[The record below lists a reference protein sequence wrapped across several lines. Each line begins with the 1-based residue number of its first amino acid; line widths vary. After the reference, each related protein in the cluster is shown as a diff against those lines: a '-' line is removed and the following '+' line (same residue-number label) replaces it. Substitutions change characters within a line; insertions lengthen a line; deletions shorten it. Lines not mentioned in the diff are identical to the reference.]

1 MDINITNQIDNNI
14 SNSTVYPLLNS
25 SAIQS
30 SKEIE
35 KDYKNNFKNES
46 LRVNLTFDSHSIQKI
61 IDSTIPI
68 STQKI
73 NNKTDNSQNIN
84 RTDSIIN
91 NIISKTHLNDIPIK
105 NNTINITNKN
115 YNNSKQNN
123 KNDIID
129 STIINSVFNLTKENN
144 YKNNITS
151 KNNSLNFNIT
161 NNISNI
167 SSYNKTN
174 NIPSKIID
182 NIKNLDKKYIIG
194 IEILFPLI
202 ILIIFIICVIS
213 CMKKRKKRQI
223 IDKNNNIENN
233 GIKFQTAG
241 KGAPYNRIQN
251 TSGFNVGLNPNNLS
265 MSEIKVQN
273 LKDEIHNIITNN
285 SGGSNSSGKRKREKR
300 KQGNNNK
307 MNFSSQEKNKG
318 IQNEIK
324 EEIKQYVIDE
334 HLNNS

>member
-73 NNKTDNSQNIN
+73 NNKTDNSENLT

-91 NIISKTHLNDIPIK
+91 NIISKTHLNDIPNK
-105 NNTINITNKN
+105 NNRINITNKN
-115 YNNSKQNN
+115 YNNSKQHN

-144 YKNNITS
+144 YKN
-151 KNNSLNFNIT
+151 F
-161 NNISNI
+161 
-167 SSYNKTN
+167 
-174 NIPSKIID
+174 
-182 NIKNLDKKYIIG
+182 
-194 IEILFPLI
+194 F
-202 ILIIFIICVIS
+202 IFKHYFVI
-213 CMKKRKKRQI
+213 
-223 IDKNNNIENN
+223 
-233 GIKFQTAG
+233 
-241 KGAPYNRIQN
+241 
-251 TSGFNVGLNPNNLS
+251 
-265 MSEIKVQN
+265 
-273 LKDEIHNIITNN
+273 
-285 SGGSNSSGKRKREKR
+285 
-300 KQGNNNK
+300 
-307 MNFSSQEKNKG
+307 
-318 IQNEIK
+318 
-324 EEIKQYVIDE
+324 
-334 HLNNS
+334 